1 MFDVEVANVLD
12 VKVVNDKVEHYGSP
26 FVTPEARHG
35 GCFEVAFVA
44 EEFAEDIVVYFTH
57 LG

>member
-12 VKVVNDKVEHYGSP
+12 ARFVNDKVEHYGSL
-26 FVTPEARHG
+26 FVTPEARCG

-44 EEFAEDIVVYFTH
+44 EEFAEGIVVYFTH